1 MGAKIHTFLGDQKT
15 YNDYFPIFTASKTQI
30 TMQIFQ
36 RNILNKYIE
45 GLDNTLIDERYKTFS
60 SFFLDPERQ
69 ANILSSKEEQ
79 FQEGFLRELF
89 VKILGY
95 TLNPDP
101 NFNLTTEK
109 KNETNSKKADGA
121 ILVDGKVVGVIEL
134 KDHKTPDLSKVE
146 AQAFNYK
153 SQHKEAVYV
162 VISNFEKLRFYID
175 NAVDFE
181 EFDLFHLT
189 RDDFARLWI
198 CLAYESIAKN
208 LPKQIKAASLT
219 NEDQITNALY
229 KDYSNFKRDLFE
241 DILQHNPKPDTD
253 ALCVIARRN
262 DEAIQTENWELL
274 LFKKTQKLLDRLLFI
289 FFAEDRGLLPPN
301 SIMLIINQW
310 EKLKDLD
317 EYQPFY
323 NRLKKYFG
331 YMNTGFQGKNYEVFA
346 YNGGLFKPD
355 EILDGLIISDEML
368 MRYCK
373 KISDYDFQSDVDVNI
388 LGHIFE
394 NSLTEIEEVTERLL
408 TSGQDPLG
416 QPLISK
422 RKKDG
427 VFYTPQYITKYIV
440 DNTVGKLCREKKAE
454 LGIDESEYFTDKKRQ
469 LATKKAL
476 IEKLDAYRDWLLQ
489 ISICDP
495 ACGSGAFL
503 NAALNFLIAEHKLID
518 EMQAKVEGAAIVFP
532 NVENSILE
540 NNLYGVDINEESVEI
555 AKLSLWLRTAKPHRK
570 LNSLNNNIKCG
581 NSLID
586 DPAIAGDKAF
596 CWEKEFPKIFREKQ
610 KRPWHITTAVHDSR
624 TSERMIE
631 YDVRRLRDHGTR
643 PYPEPMLLSTEE
655 EIIITETVAKIVE
668 EDKLNVLA
676 YNICF
681 DHMHLLLVCEEEEV
695 PKIVGKIKSM
705 TARAVNIAM
714 GRTIPTME
722 KPKGTT
728 AVATENP
735 VDTIAVTTEN
745 PVGTTAVATAGHD
758 PLTLPDENLP
768 DDNLPK
774 KGVTQ
779 CSLWGRKF
787 GNTYINSDEH
797 LYNAIEYIRTNREH
811 HGLDPLPVEYPHC
824 VSIEEAFRPEYTG
837 GFDVVIGNPPYVQL
851 QTMGEMSDVYAHCGF
866 QSYNKSADLYC
877 LFTERGYNLLKPN
890 GLQSFIMPNKWML
903 VSYGKELRSFMAKTD
918 LQQIL
923 NFGDIQFFDDATI
936 YVCIFVTRK
945 SSKRN
950 PEVLALSL
958 NQKTYHGDFM
968 SEVPSQ
974 LSPYPADI
982 FGEAEWSI
990 QPKAHFDILKK
1001 MQQGIALK
1009 DMPITINY
1017 GIKTGYNDAF
1027 FIDGA
1032 TRNRLIAEDPK
1043 SAELIMPLL
1052 RGRDIQAWVPDL
1064 VDLYLINTHNG
1075 IKEAGIKPIRI
1086 DDYPAIKKHLDQFYE
1101 KLAKRID
1108 KGVTPYNLRNCDY
1121 IKEFSKPKIMYPNMT
1136 SLFPFIFDDKGYY
1149 GNDKTFMITAT
1160 DDSIDLKA
1168 LTAIFNSKLCK
1179 LWIWYNCPELQ
1190 GGTRE
1195 IRKVYF
1201 ENFPIPAGIGWYDYE
1216 SEKETN
1222 MYDRDRKKGIGR
1234 YDRGSDSGTCP
1245 ADPTGLEPSEFL
1257 SIHAETMLSLNDNLQ
1272 QKRHRFLRRLQDN
1285 LGIAKVSATL
1295 ERFNELDFKAFVAE
1309 LKKQKI
1315 ALSLAQQDEW
1325 EDYFTQYKADCNA
1338 LSAQIAATDKEIDRR
1353 VYELY
1358 GLTPDE
1364 IKVVEGE

>member
-1 MGAKIHTFLGDQKT
+1 
-15 YNDYFPIFTASKTQI
+15 
-30 TMQIFQ
+30 MQIFQ
-36 RNILNKYIE
+36 RNILNKSIE

-69 ANILSSKEEQ
+69 ANILNSKEEQ
-79 FQEGFLRELF
+79 FQEGFLRELC

-153 SQHKEAVYV
+153 SQHKEALYV

-189 RDDFARLWI
+189 RDDFARLWL
-198 CLAYESIAKN
+198 CLAYENIAKN

-241 DILQHNPKPDTD
+241 DILKNNPTDDTEHK
-253 ALCVIARRN
+253 I
-262 DEAIQTENWELL
+262 L

-310 EKLKDLD
+310 EKLKELD

-355 EILDGLIISDEML
+355 EILDGLTISDEVL

-394 NSLTEIEEVTERLL
+394 NSLTEIEEITTKLQQGEAP
-408 TSGQDPLG
+408 T
-416 QPLISK
+416 ISK

-440 DNTVGKLCREKKAE
+440 ESTVGKLCREKKAE

-469 LATKKAL
+469 VATKKAL
-476 IEKLDAYRDWLLQ
+476 IEKLEAYRDWLLQ

-518 EMQAKVEGAAIVFP
+518 EMQAKVEGASLVFP

-570 LNSLNNNIKCG
+570 LNSLNDNIKCG

-596 CWEKEFPKIFREKQ
+596 NWQTEFPKVFEK
-610 KRPWHITTAVHDSR
+610 
-624 TSERMIE
+624 
-631 YDVRRLRDHGTR
+631 
-643 PYPEPMLLSTEE
+643 
-655 EIIITETVAKIVE
+655 
-668 EDKLNVLA
+668 
-676 YNICF
+676 
-681 DHMHLLLVCEEEEV
+681 
-695 PKIVGKIKSM
+695 
-705 TARAVNIAM
+705 
-714 GRTIPTME
+714 
-722 KPKGTT
+722 
-728 AVATENP
+728 
-735 VDTIAVTTEN
+735 
-745 PVGTTAVATAGHD
+745 
-758 PLTLPDENLP
+758 
-768 DDNLPK
+768 
-774 KGVTQ
+774 
-779 CSLWGRKF
+779 
-787 GNTYINSDEH
+787 
-797 LYNAIEYIRTNREH
+797 
-811 HGLDPLPVEYPHC
+811 
-824 VSIEEAFRPEYTG
+824 G

-851 QTMGEMSDVYAHCGF
+851 QTMGEMSDVYARCGF

-903 VSYGKELRSFMAKTD
+903 VSYGKELRSFLAKTD

-923 NFGDIQFFDDATI
+923 NFGDVQFFDDATI

-945 SSKRN
+945 SSERSY
-950 PEVLALSL
+950 EVQALSL

-974 LSPYPADI
+974 LSPYPSDV

-1001 MQQGIALK
+1001 MQQGQALK
-1009 DMPITINY
+1009 DMPISIY
-1017 GIKTGYNDAF
+1017 RGILTGYNDAF

-1032 TRNRLIAEDPK
+1032 ARDRLIAADPK
-1043 SAELIMPLL
+1043 CAELIKPLL
-1052 RGRDIQAWVPDL
+1052 RGRDIQPWMPEWDEQ
-1064 VDLYLINTHNG
+1064 YLIGTLPALQLT
-1075 IKEAGIKPIRI
+1075 IE
-1086 DDYPAIKKHLDQFYE
+1086 DYPAIKNHLLSFTIERLEQSG
-1101 KLAKRID
+1101 AKGARKKTQNKWFETQDTIA
-1108 KGVTPYNLRNCDY
+1108 YY
-1121 IKEFSKPKIMYPNMT
+1121 QEFSKPKIMYPNMT

-1149 GNDKTFMITAT
+1149 GNDKTFMITAA
-1160 DDSIDLKA
+1160 DDSVDLRF

-1201 ENFPIPAGIGWYDYE
+1201 ENFRIPAC
-1216 SEKETN
+1216 SNQQAFAEKTDLQ
-1222 MYDRDRKKGIGR
+1222 MQQVCA
-1234 YDRGSDSGTCP
+1234 S
-1245 ADPTGLEPSEFL
+1245 
-1257 SIHAETMLSLNDNLQ
+1257 Q
-1272 QKRHRFLRRLQDN
+1272 QKRQRFLHRLEES
-1285 LGIAKVSATL
+1285 LGVQKITAAL
-1295 ERFNELDFKAFVAE
+1295 ERFDEADFAALLAE

-1315 ALSLAQQDEW
+1315 SLTLVQKDEW
-1325 EDYFTQYKADCNA
+1325 EDYFTQYKAACNA
-1338 LSAQIAATDKEIDRR
+1338 LTAQIAATDKEIDQM
-1353 VYELY
+1353 VYQLY
-1358 GLTPDE
+1358 GLTEDE

>member
-1 MGAKIHTFLGDQKT
+1 
-15 YNDYFPIFTASKTQI
+15 
-30 TMQIFQ
+30 MQIFQ
-36 RNILNKYIE
+36 RNIFNKYIE

-69 ANILSSKEEQ
+69 ANILNSKEEQ

-198 CLAYESIAKN
+198 CLAYENIAKN

-241 DILQHNPKPDTD
+241 DILKNNPKPDTD
-253 ALCVIARRN
+253 ALSVIARRN

-310 EKLKDLD
+310 EKLKELD

-323 NRLKKYFG
+323 DRLKKYFG

-355 EILDGLIISDEML
+355 EILDGLTISDEVL

-394 NSLTEIEEVTERLL
+394 NSLTEIEEITTKLQQGEAP
-408 TSGQDPLG
+408 T
-416 QPLISK
+416 ISK

-440 DNTVGKLCREKKAE
+440 ENTVGKLCREKKAE

-469 LATKKAL
+469 VATKKAL
-476 IEKLDAYRDWLLQ
+476 IEKLEAYRDWLLQ

-518 EMQAKVEGAAIVFP
+518 EMQAKVEGASLVFP

-570 LNSLNNNIKCG
+570 LNSLNDNIKCG

-586 DPAIAGDKAF
+586 DPIIAGDKAF

-624 TSERMIE
+624 TSDRMIE

-655 EIIITETVAKIVE
+655 EIIITETVAKIVK

-714 GRTIPTME
+714 GRTVSMT
-722 KPKGTT
+722 TT
-728 AVATENP
+728 AAATR
-735 VDTIAVTTEN
+735 
-745 PVGTTAVATAGHD
+745 GHA
-758 PLTLPDENLP
+758 PLTLPDDENLP
-768 DDNLPK
+768 AAK
-774 KGVTQ
+774 RGQTQ
-779 CSLWGRKF
+779 CPLWTQKF
-787 GNTYINSDEH
+787 GNTYIDSEEH

-851 QTMGEMSDVYAHCGF
+851 QTMGEMSDVYEKCGYEV
-866 QSYNKSADLYC
+866 YNKTADLYC
-877 LFTERGYNLLKPN
+877 LFYERGCQLLKKK
-890 GLQSFIMPNKWML
+890 GLLGFIASNKWL
-903 VSYGKELRSFMAKTD
+903 KVNYGIRLRKYLTTKVNPCILIDFPGVPVFEDATVD
-918 LQQIL
+918 PQIL
-923 NFGDIQFFDDATI
+923 LL
-936 YVCIFVTRK
+936 
-945 SSKRN
+945 SKE
-950 PEVLALSL
+950 PYSG
-958 NQKTYHGDFM
+958 KTFACTCKQTSD
-968 SEVPSQ
+968 
-974 LSPYPADI
+974 
-982 FGEAEWSI
+982 
-990 QPKAHFDILKK
+990 
-1001 MQQGIALK
+1001 IALFIEENKKETTFCENAWTIPDESSAIFEKMNVGIPLK
-1009 DMPITINY
+1009 DLPITINY
-1017 GIKTGYNDAF
+1017 GIKTGFNDAF

-1032 TRNRLIAEDPK
+1032 TRSQLIAEDPK
-1043 SAELIMPLL
+1043 SAELIKPLL
-1052 RGRDIQAWVPDL
+1052 RGRDIQAWIPDW

-1075 IKEAGIKPIRI
+1075 IKETGIEPIRI

-1136 SLFPFIFDDKGYY
+1136 KYLPFIYDETGYF
-1149 GNDKTFMITAT
+1149 GNDKTFIITSQ
-1160 DDSIDLKA
+1160 DDSFSLKS
-1168 LTAIFNSKLCK
+1168 LVAILNSKLAK
-1179 LWIWYNCPELQ
+1179 LWIRCHCPEL
-1190 GGTRE
+1190 GEDRRE

-1201 ENFPIPAGIGWYDYE
+1201 ENFPIPIE
-1216 SEKETN
+1216 S
-1222 MYDRDRKKGIGR
+1222 GR
-1234 YDRGSDSGTCP
+1234 YDCGSDNGACP
-1245 ADPTGLEPSEFL
+1245 VDPTGSFPSIGLPSGSNPARL
-1257 SIHAETMLSLNDNLQ
+1257 SQLAEQMLSLHSQLQ

-1285 LGIAKVSATL
+1285 LGIAKVTAAL
-1295 ERFNELDFKAFVAE
+1295 EHFDELDFKAFVAE
-1309 LKKQKI
+1309 LKKQKV
-1315 ALSLAQQDEW
+1315 ALSLVQQDEW
-1325 EDYFTQYKADCNA
+1325 EDYFTQYKAACNS
-1338 LSAQIAATDKEIDRR
+1338 LTAQIAATDKEIDQM
-1353 VYELY
+1353 VYQLY
-1358 GLTPDE
+1358 GLNEDE
-1364 IKVVEGE
+1364 IKVVEGD

>member
-1 MGAKIHTFLGDQKT
+1 
-15 YNDYFPIFTASKTQI
+15 
-30 TMQIFQ
+30 MQIFQ
-36 RNILNKYIE
+36 RNIFNKYIE

-69 ANILSSKEEQ
+69 ANILNSKEEQ

-198 CLAYESIAKN
+198 CLAYENIAKN

-241 DILQHNPKPDTD
+241 DILKNNPTDDTEQK
-253 ALCVIARRN
+253 I
-262 DEAIQTENWELL
+262 L

-289 FFAEDRGLLPPN
+289 FFSEDRGLLPPN

-355 EILDGLIISDEML
+355 EILDGLIISDEVL

-408 TSGQDPLG
+408 TSGHASMG
-416 QPLISK
+416 QSQTASK

-440 DNTVGKLCREKKAE
+440 ENTVGKLCREKKAE

-469 LATKKAL
+469 VATKKAL

-518 EMQAKVEGAAIVFP
+518 EMQAKVEGASLVFP
-532 NVENSILE
+532 NIENSILE

-570 LNSLNNNIKCG
+570 LNSLNDNIKCG

-586 DPAIAGDKAF
+586 DPIIAGDKAF
-596 CWEKEFPKIFREKQ
+596 CWEKEFPKIFHEKQ

-624 TSERMIE
+624 TSDRMIE

-655 EIIITETVAKIVE
+655 EIIITETVAKIVK

-714 GRTIPTME
+714 GRTIPTKE
-722 KPKGTT
+722 NPKGQT
-728 AVATENP
+728 AVATESP
-735 VDTIAVTTEN
+735 VGTTAIATTEN

-758 PLTLPDENLP
+758 PLTLPDATLP
-768 DDNLPK
+768 DDKLPK
-774 KGVTQ
+774 KGITQ

-890 GLQSFIMPNKWML
+890 GLQSLIMPNKWML

-982 FGEAEWSI
+982 FGETEWSI

-1001 MQQGIALK
+1001 MQQGRALK
-1009 DMPITINY
+1009 DMPISINY

-1052 RGRDIQAWVPDL
+1052 RGRDIQAWIPDL
-1064 VDLYLINTHNG
+1064 VDQYLIFVPWHFPNHLDLTIQGVSEQSESDFANN
-1075 IKEAGIKPIRI
+1075 
-1086 DDYPAIKKHLDQFYE
+1086 YPAIYHHLLTYKE
-1101 KLAKRID
+1101 KLSA
-1108 KGVTPYNLRNCDY
+1108 RNKAETGIRYEWYALQRWAADY
-1121 IKEFSKPKIMYPNMT
+1121 YKEFSKPKIMYPNMT

-1201 ENFPIPAGIGWYDYE
+1201 ENFPIPIEY
-1216 SEKETN
+1216 
-1222 MYDRDRKKGIGR
+1222 GR
-1234 YDRGSDSGTCP
+1234 YDRGSDNGARP
-1245 ADPTGLEPSEFL
+1245 VDPTGSFPSIGLPSGSNPARL
-1257 SIHAETMLSLNDNLQ
+1257 SQLAEQMLSLYSQLQ

-1285 LGIAKVSATL
+1285 LGIAKVTAAL
-1295 ERFNELDFKAFVAE
+1295 EHFDELDFKAFVAE
-1309 LKKQKI
+1309 LKKQKV

-1325 EDYFTQYKADCNA
+1325 EDYFNQYKADCNA
-1338 LSAQIAATDKEIDRR
+1338 LTTQIAATDKEIDQM
-1353 VYELY
+1353 VYQLY
-1358 GLTPDE
+1358 GLTEDE
-1364 IKVVEGE
+1364 IKVVEGD